1 LLPDLPRRR
10 AQLPVLLVVVGDRAE
25 DEDRL
30 ALRRPV
36 VEREDG
42 EPPNRRVVVVGRELV
57 QERPDVVH
65 EPGMIAREQ
74 LEREE
79 RRAAAR
85 GALVL
90 EAAPQELGLLPVAE
104 LPDRPVRDGALAVVG
119 GPRLALDLVL
129 PLRAQLCELA
139 LRALLRER
147 GRLGSG

>member
-1 LLPDLPRRR
+1 MLGDVARGAAELRVGLVVGGKAFEEDDRVPLRR
-10 AQLPVLLVVVGDRAE
+10 AVLQTEDREAAYGRVAVGGGQGVQQRAHAVDRA
-25 DEDRL
+25 
-30 ALRRPV
+30 
-36 VEREDG
+36 
-42 EPPNRRVVVVGRELV
+42 RVV
-57 QERPDVVH
+57 
-65 EPGMIAREQ
+65 AREQ